1 MQLTDFKRMIN
12 LRQKLSNKIVKNAI
26 LLSEASA

>member
-26 LLSEASA
+26 LLSEAPA